1 MKWSGRLASLKAS
14 GQRRL
19 RTVAA
24 ALALAAI
31 PLISTLTTASPASAS
46 AGLYHGEALLVV
58 DAPAPL
64 RSCPS
69 TSCGVIVWMPA
80 SKGLYPGGGWVTLTW
95 DGSSLPGDWCEVN
108 WRGDIGWTGCW
119 RLAILV

>member
-1 MKWSGRLASLKAS
+1 MKWGERLASLTAW
-14 GQRRL
+14 GPRRL

-24 ALALAAI
+24 ALTLAAI
-31 PLISTLTTASPASAS
+31 ALVGALTTASPASAS
-46 AGLYHGEALLVV
+46 GGFYIGEALLVV

-64 RSCPS
+64 RWCPS
-69 TSCGVIVWMPA
+69 TSCEVIAWMPA

-119 RLAILV
+119 RLAVLV

>member
-1 MKWSGRLASLKAS
+1 
-14 GQRRL
+14 
-19 RTVAA
+19 
-24 ALALAAI
+24 
-31 PLISTLTTASPASAS
+31 
-46 AGLYHGEALLVV
+46 
-58 DAPAPL
+58 
-64 RSCPS
+64 
-69 TSCGVIVWMPA
+69 MPA